1 MCIWDHFKDYFSV
14 LFRFELFEFRE
25 FWKIEDNF
33 YIISWCDIILKR
45 RGTNLYSQF
54 RISSVTC
61 SSFLLVIIFLAF
73 SSFFQLPRFLSF
85 FFFSIQWNVSSA
97 FCTGSNSISRVPIF
111 RPLHLSSLMFVRF
124 ISPWPCLMTR
134 PLVFLPSH
142 PILLLLLLL
151 LLCFSREFYFHVISY
166 RWYRVSPT

>member
-1 MCIWDHFKDYFSV
+1 M
-14 LFRFELFEFRE
+14 FEFSR
-25 FWKIEDNF
+25 
-33 YIISWCDIILKR
+33 
-45 RGTNLYSQF
+45 
-54 RISSVTC
+54 
-61 SSFLLVIIFLAF
+61 LVIIPRILF
-73 SSFFQLPRFLSF
+73 SFFLH
-85 FFFSIQWNVSSA
+85 QWNVSSA

-151 LLCFSREFYFHVISY
+151 LFCFSREFYF
-166 RWYRVSPT
+166 PP